1 MKQVWYEW
9 KKLISD
15 KSVLLV
21 VVLSMC
27 IVLGYQW
34 KNADSYAW
42 QRNESYREYYE
53 DALTTVEKMD
63 AETARQW
70 LQEESAWQS
79 FLLSAAYGDSDMA
92 FELLQMNTP
101 EVDWNKRLKENAN
114 EKADIQQ
121 TQQKYQA
128 FTELLERVNY
138 AISYE
143 EFLESVKTQAQSMS
157 KLSLFSDVDSFSEK
171 NIQKTAEAYE
181 KMNAV
186 QPGLTYS
193 DAADAWSNSALADVI
208 VPGLLLFLGWAIF
221 RKEKEAGLY
230 QLLGSTK
237 RGHLEMALAKTIVYF
252 FFAVLLAILLY
263 GSQIVLAIDVW
274 NGRYDVGPYFHPK
287 LSQLSIS
294 HKHTAVFDS
303 LFGC

>member
-27 IVLGYQW
+27 IVIGYQW
-34 KNADSYAW
+34 KNADSHSW
-42 QRNESYREYYE
+42 QQNASYQEYYE
-53 DALTTVEKMD
+53 AALTTVEEMD

-157 KLSLFSDVDSFSEK
+157 KLSLFSDVDSFSQK
-171 NIQKTAEAYE
+171 NTCASL
-181 KMNAV
+181 
-186 QPGLTYS
+186 P
-193 DAADAWSNSALADVI
+193 
-208 VPGLLLFLGWAIF
+208 LLRA
-221 RKEKEAGLY
+221 
-230 QLLGSTK
+230 
-237 RGHLEMALAKTIVYF
+237 
-252 FFAVLLAILLY
+252 
-263 GSQIVLAIDVW
+263 
-274 NGRYDVGPYFHPK
+274 
-287 LSQLSIS
+287 
-294 HKHTAVFDS
+294 
-303 LFGC
+303 

>member
-92 FELLQMNTP
+92 FELLQMNAP
-101 EVDWNKRLKENAN
+101 EVD
-114 EKADIQQ
+114 
-121 TQQKYQA
+121 
-128 FTELLERVNY
+128 
-138 AISYE
+138 
-143 EFLESVKTQAQSMS
+143 
-157 KLSLFSDVDSFSEK
+157 
-171 NIQKTAEAYE
+171 
-181 KMNAV
+181 
-186 QPGLTYS
+186 
-193 DAADAWSNSALADVI
+193 
-208 VPGLLLFLGWAIF
+208 
-221 RKEKEAGLY
+221 
-230 QLLGSTK
+230 
-237 RGHLEMALAKTIVYF
+237 
-252 FFAVLLAILLY
+252 
-263 GSQIVLAIDVW
+263 
-274 NGRYDVGPYFHPK
+274 
-287 LSQLSIS
+287 
-294 HKHTAVFDS
+294 
-303 LFGC
+303 

>member
-27 IVLGYQW
+27 IVIGYQW
-34 KNADSYAW
+34 KNADSHSW
-42 QRNESYREYYE
+42 QQNASYQEYYE
-53 DALTTVEKMD
+53 AALTTVEEMD

-193 DAADAWSNSALADVI
+193 DAADAWSNRALADVI
-208 VPGLLLFLGWAIF
+208 VP
-221 RKEKEAGLY
+221 
-230 QLLGSTK
+230 
-237 RGHLEMALAKTIVYF
+237 
-252 FFAVLLAILLY
+252 
-263 GSQIVLAIDVW
+263 
-274 NGRYDVGPYFHPK
+274 
-287 LSQLSIS
+287 
-294 HKHTAVFDS
+294 
-303 LFGC
+303 